1 GQCGAPL
8 AAPLTAPDLK
18 YRVVLRDLIP
28 FWKPGP
34 GFSAIIALR
43 AYSRARSTASRGVAT
58 ATNSFAST
66 PAFSIGHVRRPNT
79 VLPRSKAWAIS
90 LKVPYEPFI
99 AMIASAVRTMF
110 GFRAVLVV
118 L

>member
-18 YRVVLRDLIP
+18 YRVVLRDLDY

-34 GFSAIIALR
+34 GFSADIALR
-43 AYSRARSTASRGVAT
+43 AYSRARSTASSGVAT
-58 ATNSFAST
+58 ETNSFAST

-79 VLPRSKAWAIS
+79 VFPRSNAWAIS
-90 LKVPYEPFI
+90 LKVPYERFT
-99 AMIASAVRTMF
+99 AMIASDVRTMIR
-110 GFRAVLVV
+110 FRAVL
-118 L
+118 LG